1 MDRFWQV
8 NDVKKKKTVLR
19 SSLIHSFNQLL
30 TNSFSPLFINSFNP
44 PMNPVRL
51 LLLGTQTRK
60 RKLTQP
66 AGRRTRTAPKSGSYL
81 PCAAPLGKEKTW
93 GTLCHEN
100 MKDKVTQEKETNLL
114 KGLQGPAILL
124 SVFYMKFYLFFP

>member
-1 MDRFWQV
+1 
-8 NDVKKKKTVLR
+8 
-19 SSLIHSFNQLL
+19 
-30 TNSFSPLFINSFNP
+30 
-44 PMNPVRL
+44 MNPVRQ

-66 AGRRTRTAPKSGSYL
+66 VSRRTRSEPKFGSSL

-93 GTLCHEN
+93 GTQSHEN

-114 KGLQGPAILL
+114 KGLQGSAILL
-124 SVFYMKFYLFFP
+124 SGFYMKFYLFFP

>member
-1 MDRFWQV
+1 MMWG
-8 NDVKKKKTVLR
+8 KTVLR

-66 AGRRTRTAPKSGSYL
+66 LSRRTRTEPKFGSSL

-93 GTLCHEN
+93 GTLSREN

-114 KGLQGPAILL
+114 KGLQGSAILL
-124 SVFYMKFYLFFP
+124 CFLHEILLILPMKWSLSHLL